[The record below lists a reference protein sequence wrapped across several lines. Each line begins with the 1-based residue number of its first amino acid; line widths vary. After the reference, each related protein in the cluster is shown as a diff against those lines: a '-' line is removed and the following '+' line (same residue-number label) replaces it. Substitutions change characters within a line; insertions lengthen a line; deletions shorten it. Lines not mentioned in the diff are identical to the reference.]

1 MTALYM
7 LALDTSALFAL
18 GMTPMGMIILLVVV
32 LLLFGNRLPSVARSL
47 GKSVNEFKRG
57 IGEAADE
64 DDETEE
70 PRRVKQDK

>member
-18 GMTPMGMIILLVVV
+18 GIV

-64 DDETEE
+64 DDESEE